1 MNKKNEQYNMD
12 FWNYVKERNY
22 NSAKIIL
29 NMLFEYYKPTSMID
43 IGCGIGMW
51 LKAAQELNISKF
63 KGLDFNEIE
72 EDSLMLPRKYI
83 DIVDLEKHKNI
94 NNDNY
99 DLAVSLEVGEH
110 LGYEHS
116 SNFVNMI
123 TSYSKIVLF
132 SAAIP
137 YQAGIDHI
145 NCQPPFFWSELFKN
159 NGYICFDPFRY
170 RLMELSEPIMSPFY
184 SQNILL
190 YVHESMQNIFSN
202 KELKKYDKPIFF
214 YHPVV
219 INHLDFQKN
228 ELINELNKEIDDYK
242 HAIEKYRLKI
252 NWFTLFGISNNSEY
266 FRITFLGIKFTF
278 KVDYKSINRI
288 AWWIPIRKWRN
299 NFRSRFAI
307 VDQTRPDQTR
317 PDQTRPDQTRPVYSD
332 YICFYHNLKYKKLQA
347 WLQYEI
353 TA

>member
-1 MNKKNEQYNMD
+1 
-12 FWNYVKERNY
+12 
-22 NSAKIIL
+22 
-29 NMLFEYYKPTSMID
+29 
-43 IGCGIGMW
+43 
-51 LKAAQELNISKF
+51 
-63 KGLDFNEIE
+63 
-72 EDSLMLPRKYI
+72 
-83 DIVDLEKHKNI
+83 
-94 NNDNY
+94 
-99 DLAVSLEVGEH
+99 
-110 LGYEHS
+110 
-116 SNFVNMI
+116 
-123 TSYSKIVLF
+123 
-132 SAAIP
+132 
-137 YQAGIDHI
+137 
-145 NCQPPFFWSELFKN
+145 
-159 NGYICFDPFRY
+159 
-170 RLMELSEPIMSPFY
+170 MSPFY

-317 PDQTRPDQTRPVYSD
+317 PDQTRP
-332 YICFYHNLKYKKLQA
+332 N
-347 WLQYEI
+347 
-353 TA
+353 